1 MKKLAA
7 VVLMAFALALI
18 VLPAVNTSTEAA
30 STFRLVKDPGG
41 GGR

>member
-1 MKKLAA
+1 MKKVVAI
-7 VVLMAFALALI
+7 VLMAFAVALI
-18 VLPAVNTSTEAA
+18 VLPAVNHSTEAA